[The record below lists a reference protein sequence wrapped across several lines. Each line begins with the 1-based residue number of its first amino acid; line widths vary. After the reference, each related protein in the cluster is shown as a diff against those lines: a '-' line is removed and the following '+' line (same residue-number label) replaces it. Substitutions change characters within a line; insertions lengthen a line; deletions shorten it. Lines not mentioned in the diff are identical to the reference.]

1 MVQFKVISNGEN
13 YAVSELH
20 QNVSAAGVGNTVIQI
35 VGDGNSVV
43 SGHPYLTLTRY
54 VGRRQIHQDLD
65 RLSPYARSTTLLG
78 REDELASLCTFLND
92 LRPLLARVL
101 IGGGGSGKTRLALEL
116 CETFAG
122 KDWDT
127 GFVTRSELRRFFTQ
141 QNLSGWGWHKP
152 TFIVVDYAA
161 EHAQLLGQ
169 WFDELADRTAPTPH
183 PLRVLLLERS
193 ASTETGWWTV
203 VFASGGW
210 GASSKRAVLDPPDPV
225 TIRPLV
231 HVEDRLTLLRTMLE
245 QASPGKPI
253 TVPFDD
259 ATFRDKLM
267 QLTWGGDPLFLM
279 MAALS
284 MLEVGHAKTLTL
296 DRTDLADKLA
306 EREAG
311 RLGRLAEAA
320 SLKDKTLVQHLAACV
335 TLVQGMNRE
344 DFEAFSTTEI
354 QAINRAG
361 GGDAAA
367 IADVLQEALPRP
379 NGIAPVLPDLIGEA
393 LIVRT
398 MKQGAG
404 AAAVLRCHASMGHTV
419 AETVIRCAQ
428 DFTQSSAPLQW
439 LDGIARAGWDDAQA
453 LAMLD
458 ASLPMESVVLRD
470 INLLV
475 AQRLLDLRRAEVG
488 TLPNERAAAL
498 NGLAIALAQAG
509 EREAALQTAQEAVDI
524 RRELAAQRPDV
535 FRPDLAA
542 SLNTLATR
550 LSDLGERE
558 AALQAAQEAVDIRRE
573 LAAQRPDVFRPDLA
587 GSLNTL
593 ATRLSDLGEREAAL
607 QAAQEAA
614 DLYRE
619 LAVQRSDVFR
629 PDLAMSLS
637 NLANRLSELGE
648 REAACQPNLEMSSSS
663 QSRNVRF

>member
-558 AALQAAQEAVDIRRE
+558 AALQAAQEA
-573 LAAQRPDVFRPDLA
+573 
-587 GSLNTL
+587 
-593 ATRLSDLGEREAAL
+593 
-607 QAAQEAA
+607 A

>member
-1 MVQFKVISNGEN
+1 VVQFKVISNGEN